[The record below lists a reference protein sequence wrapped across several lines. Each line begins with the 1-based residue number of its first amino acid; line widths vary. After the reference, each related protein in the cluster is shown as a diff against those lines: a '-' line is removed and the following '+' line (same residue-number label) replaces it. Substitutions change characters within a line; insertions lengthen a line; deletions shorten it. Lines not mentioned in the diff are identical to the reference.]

1 MGVQHETVN
10 HSEHFLDPETGVH
23 TNTIEGIWNGI
34 KLQIAPRN
42 RNKELIENH
51 LLEYIWRK
59 NNKETL
65 WESLL
70 FALRTTGYFKEN
82 DNDE

>member
-10 HSEHFLDPETGVH
+10 HSENFLDPETGVH
-23 TNTIEGIWNGI
+23 TNTIEGLWNGI

-59 NNKETL
+59 HNKGNL

-70 FALRTTGYFKEN
+70 FAFRTTGYFKEN
-82 DNDE
+82 NINE